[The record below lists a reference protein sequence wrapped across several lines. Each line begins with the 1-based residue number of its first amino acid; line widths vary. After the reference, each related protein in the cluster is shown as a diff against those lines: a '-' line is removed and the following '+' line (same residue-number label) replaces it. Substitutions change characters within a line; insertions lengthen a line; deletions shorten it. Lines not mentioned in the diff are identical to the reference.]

1 MPLNYG
7 NPIAAY
13 SQPDDPLAMRMIENL
28 PGMAASLGFSTMRG
42 SNTLIRGGFMD
53 DTTRFVKS
61 RSKYGIFLSDE
72 IKSKYNLLPLDKN
85 LPTAAT
91 SDSFLFGKRRSLTN
105 KAGKLRD
112 PFAKPSRLNNFTI
125 RRRALTR
132 MHSLSTMTAAEGSG
146 LYTFAQGHRLLNR
159 LPMKSV
165 RAAVGVTDETTALF
179 GPGLFSAIAAGRKLD
194 KLGVKANFTQLET
207 NLTRLATSNNPALLQ
222 KVGGVSYSQAANMT
236 PMARGGLTATE
247 YAARNLGA
255 STIESGM
262 TALRAGGEGARGVAG
277 NLMASAM
284 AGPGTRYFAG
294 YFRGAQGFAGAAG
307 LVDDSLRGATTA
319 VQHMAKAL
327 GAEGLAGKAG
337 TRFVGEAGAKMLL
350 EGSVL
355 KQLGTGGTLKA
366 LGTSTGARV
375 LGARAAALA
384 IPGLQVVAAASLVY
398 DLGKMGGEVIKSGI
412 NLARDASM
420 SLQGSINKPMFGMG
434 YRDTEVAAT
443 SRARGVMAIQNSRLN
458 ARSVL
463 GSEASMMASYFG

>member
-7 NPIAAY
+7 DPIAAY
-13 SQPDDPLAMRMIENL
+13 SQPDTPLAMRMMENL
-28 PGMAASLGFSTMRG
+28 PGISASVGFSTMRG
-42 SNTLIRGGFMD
+42 SNTLIRGGFFD
-53 DTTRFVKS
+53 DTTRFAKS
-61 RSKYGIFLSDE
+61 RSRFGIFQPGSMT
-72 IKSKYNLLPLDKN
+72 
-85 LPTAAT
+85 PTAAT
-91 SDSFLFGKRRSLTN
+91 GKSFLFQAPFKDLHTR
-105 KAGKLRD
+105 RD
-112 PFAKPSRLNNFTI
+112 PFLKPSRLNNVTM
-125 RRRALTR
+125 RPRALTR
-132 MHSLSTMTAAEGSG
+132 MHSLSVFTAAEGSG
-146 LYTFAQGHRLLNR
+146 LYTFAQGHRLLNK
-159 LPMKSV
+159 LPMKSA
-165 RAAVGVTDETTALF
+165 RAAVGAPEGTALF
-179 GPGLFSAIAAGRKLD
+179 GPGLFSAVAAGTKLD
-194 KLGVKANFTQLET
+194 RLGAKANFGQLET
-207 NLTRLATSNNPALLQ
+207 NLRRLATTNNPALLKGSQ
-222 KVGGVSYSQAANMT
+222 VVASGSIGGASVPIY
-236 PMARGGLTATE
+236 G
-247 YAARNLGA
+247 GA
-255 STIESGM
+255 STLESGM
-262 TALRAGGEGARGVAG
+262 TALRAGGEGTRGIAG
-277 NLMASAM
+277 NLMASSM

-398 DLGKMGGEVIKSGI
+398 DLAKMGGEVIKSGI

>member
-13 SQPDDPLAMRMIENL
+13 SQPDTPLAMRMMENL
-28 PGMAASLGFSTMRG
+28 PGISASVGFSTMRG
-42 SNTLIRGGFMD
+42 SNTLIRGGFFD
-53 DTTRFVKS
+53 DTTRFAKS
-61 RSKYGIFLSDE
+61 RSRFGIFQPGSMT
-72 IKSKYNLLPLDKN
+72 
-85 LPTAAT
+85 PTAAT

-105 KAGKLRD
+105 KAGRLRD
-112 PFAKPSRLNNFTI
+112 PFVKPSRLNNVTM
-125 RRRALTR
+125 RPRALTR
-132 MHSLSTMTAAEGSG
+132 MHSLSVFTAAEGSG
-146 LYTFAQGHRLLNR
+146 LYTFAQGHRLLNK
-159 LPMKSV
+159 LPMKSA
-165 RAAVGVTDETTALF
+165 RAAVGAPEGTALF
-179 GPGLFSAIAAGRKLD
+179 GPGLFSAVAAGTKLD
-194 KLGVKANFTQLET
+194 KLGARANFGQLET
-207 NLTRLATSNNPALLQ
+207 NLRRLATSNNPALIRATM
-222 KVGGVSYSQAANMT
+222 SAADVNALPGRISAALSSPFDT
-236 PMARGGLTATE
+236 EALRAIQPIAT
-247 YAARNLGA
+247 GA
-255 STIESGM
+255 STLDTGLAAM
-262 TALRAGGEGARGVAG
+262 RAGEKGVAG

-327 GAEGLAGKAG
+327 GAEGLVGKAG